1 MKTWKT
7 QLAGA
12 VLIALMALVLG
23 LEATHLSHPGAPVD
37 TKITPVP
44 IAHHSCSQ
52 ADGIRDYTSVTQ
64 APDGSLSACL
74 RVGSAAAGTYKLTA
88 RKSTG
93 KGFSPAGVNPPGNSI
108 SLAPSSGPPGTV
120 VTVRGYLKTTTA
132 ESRTHDSALICWA
145 ACDALVGF
153 VRIDWSTTQIGRFTA
168 QLTVPAAPWFAGTRV
183 VPLRPGQYSVI
194 IPCLPAVEKPSGHC
208 DGIGLET
215 HFDLTATSSNLCRDE
230 TICALLEASP
240 QSGPPGTLVAVNGW
254 APLIGLNGTGL
265 VEVAIEGQQFAGMP
279 RYAEEFPLMV
289 STLFRV
295 TDAPT
300 WAGLPAM
307 HPLSIQRTGM
317 DPIGVDPG
325 NPRRFAY
332 CGNAAIKVTTNAGS
346 TWSTIS
352 LAGVRAASG
361 PTNYPIP
368 GSLTANPLTCT
379 SVALDSRYPGTLY
392 AVFSAVPR
400 NSGPPPFY
408 FVAYV
413 TRNSG
418 RTWQP
423 VPVPAKSE
431 MGRFGGFRGSPSG
444 VQALFWSQTTTD
456 SSQPPQFL
464 VEQTTDGGRSWQAAS
479 LRCPVSGPCIGLGPQ
494 DNGRC
499 MAVGVWQAIEISTD
513 GGRSWSSPGWPG
525 RLSACATSELVGTTS
540 VGVIALEPRSEYPL
554 VLSSDG
560 GSSWQAIGLPSLLGA
575 DAEAGNLPGSL
586 QLLPDGRLLVAG
598 NRWYLLG
605 PGAAAWCAVTAA
617 PPISNGEW
625 SASPR
630 LIGDRLYWSDPT
642 AGAAVGVTLRSF
654 PISAVHC

>member
-1 MKTWKT
+1 MKTWRA

-12 VLIALMALVLG
+12 VLIVVMAVSLG
-23 LEATHLSHPGAPVD
+23 IEASHLPRKATASSLPSS
-37 TKITPVP
+37 VP
-44 IAHHSCSQ
+44 IAHRTCAQ
-52 ADGIRDYTSVTQ
+52 AEAISDNLGTTQ
-64 APDGSLSACL
+64 ANDGAFSACL
-74 RVGSAAAGTYKLTA
+74 RVGPVAAGSYQITA
-88 RKSTG
+88 RS
-93 KGFSPAGVNPPGNSI
+93 FSKTAIVGTINPPGSWI
-108 SLAPSSGPPGTV
+108 TLTPPSGPPGTV
-120 VTVRGYLKTTTA
+120 VAVSAFVPGTTP
-132 ESRTHDSALICWA
+132 ESRRVQYSDLCWA
-145 ACDALVGF
+145 SCNALAGTSE
-153 VRIDWSTTQIGRFTA
+153 IEWSSSTPGKVTLHF
-168 QLTVPAAPWFAGTRV
+168 TVPAAPWFTGTRV
-183 VPLRPGQYSVI
+183 TPLHPGRYSVVV
-194 IPCLPAVEKPSGHC
+194 PCAITFEKPSGLC
-208 DGIGLET
+208 TDAGLEGY
-215 HFDLTATSSNLCRDE
+215 FELTGGGSGLCQADAN
-230 TICALLEASP
+230 CAVLEASP
-240 QSGPPGTLVAVNGW
+240 GKGPPGTLLAVNGW
-254 APLIGLNGTGL
+254 APLTGLNGGGFL
-265 VEVAIEGQQFAGMP
+265 QMAIEGHPPQSKLGSALPPPIASIPF
-279 RYAEEFPLMV
+279 
-289 STLFRV
+289 SV
-295 TDAPT
+295 TAAPA
-300 WAGLPAM
+300 WAGRPVI
-307 HPLSIQRTGM
+307 HPVTIQRTGM
-317 DPIGVDPG
+317 DSIGVDPG
-325 NPRRFAY
+325 NSRRFAY
-332 CGNAAIKVTTNAGS
+332 CGNGAIKLTTNAGS
-346 TWSTIS
+346 TWSTVS
-352 LAGVRAASG
+352 LAGVRAASA

-368 GSLTANPLTCT
+368 GSFAASPLTCT
-379 SVALDSRYPGTLY
+379 SVALDSRYAATLY

-575 DAEAGNLPGSL
+575 DAEAGNLPESL
-586 QLLPDGRLLVAG
+586 HLLPDGRLLVAG
-598 NRWYLLG
+598 SRWYLLG

-625 SASPR
+625 SASPL